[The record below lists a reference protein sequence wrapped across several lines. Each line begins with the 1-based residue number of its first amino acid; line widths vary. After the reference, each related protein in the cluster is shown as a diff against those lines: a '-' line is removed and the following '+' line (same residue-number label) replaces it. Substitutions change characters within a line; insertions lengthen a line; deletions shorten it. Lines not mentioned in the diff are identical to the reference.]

1 MKDLLSL
8 FLIILL
14 LAVST
19 SAVAG
24 KEGDAEG
31 VVNKVKTSAQKINIT
46 HGVISGLG
54 MAAMTMDFNVYD
66 PAMLEDV
73 KAGQKIAFTV
83 EEQGSNY
90 VITDL
95 EVMGEGNITMDD
107 GADHSNHHHH

>member
-1 MKDLLSL
+1 MKDLLSV
-8 FLIILL
+8 FLMVLL
-14 LAVST
+14 LAMST
-19 SAVAG
+19 AAVAG

-31 VVNKVKTSAQKINIT
+31 VVNKVKISAQKISVT
-46 HGVISGLG
+46 HGPIEGLG

-83 EEQGSNY
+83 EAQGSNY

-95 EVMGEGNITMDD
+95 EVVGEGDITMDD
-107 GADHSNHHHH
+107 GADHSNHHNH